1 LVERGLTRFSTDR
14 LVVTLTTPRRAEEM
28 QMTQVAL
35 EGQVAI
41 VTGAA
46 RGLGRCYAR
55 DLARRGATVVVN
67 DLRGSGAGAVVEE
80 IVADGH
86 RAVAAERDVSDP
98 DAARA
103 LVDAAREQGDAAIL
117 VNNAGMLRNGRFDEL
132 TVQQISDILAVHL
145 AGAFFVSQPA
155 FAAMRERG
163 YGRVVNISSNTA
175 FGMVGLANYAA
186 AKAGVLGLTTAL
198 ALEGAPH
205 GIRVNS
211 VLPNG
216 ASTIMDDQPIPGF
229 ADDDRFVR
237 AFEGVAHR
245 FAPELTAPLVTFLA
259 SPACAVS
266 GQHFSSLG
274 GRYARVFYGVTEGW
288 LSPPD
293 EVSTADDIAAHFDEI
308 ADPGRVALLP
318 ASIRDEFE
326 LVAETLAGAST
337 TPPAAR

>member
-1 LVERGLTRFSTDR
+1 
-14 LVVTLTTPRRAEEM
+14 M
-28 QMTQVAL
+28 HMTQVAL
-35 EGQVAI
+35 DGQVAI

-46 RGLGRCYAR
+46 RGLGRCYALA
-55 DLARRGATVVVN
+55 LARHGATVVVN
-67 DLRGSGAGAVVEE
+67 DLPGSGAGTVVDE
-80 IVADGH
+80 IVADGGQSI
-86 RAVAAERDVSDP
+86 AAEHVISDP
-98 DAARA
+98 DDARA
-103 LVDAAREQGDAAIL
+103 LVDAARGQGGLAVLI
-117 VNNAGMLRNGRFDEL
+117 NNAGMLRNGRFEDL
-132 TVQQISDILAVHL
+132 TVKQIRDILAVHL

-163 YGRVVNISSNTA
+163 YGRVVNISSNTS
-175 FGMVGLANYAA
+175 FGMAGLVNYAA
-186 AKAGVLGLTTAL
+186 AKAGVLGLTTSL

-205 GIRVNS
+205 GISVNS

-229 ADDDRFVR
+229 TDDERFVA

-245 FAPELTAPLVTFLA
+245 FAPELTASLVTFLA
-259 SPACAVS
+259 SPACTVS

-293 EVSTADDIAAHFDEI
+293 AVATADDIAAHFEQI
-308 ADPGRVALLP
+308 ADSGRVALLP

-326 LVAETLAGAST
+326 LVAGALARTSAAPSGA
-337 TPPAAR
+337 R